1 MNTMNTT
8 TGKPPVTLTESAVQE
23 VKRLLQAQDLP
34 DAGLRIGVRGGGCSG
49 LSYDMS
55 FDNKISEHDQVF
67 EVNGLKVIVDLKSSL
82 YLQGTILDYVSS
94 LTGGG
99 LKFIN
104 PNAKHSCGC
113 GESFSA

>member
-1 MNTMNTT
+1 MNTT
-8 TGKPPVTLTESAVQE
+8 TGTPPITLTKGAVQE
-23 VKRLLQAQDLP
+23 VKRLLQAQNMP
-34 DAGLRIGVRGGGCSG
+34 DAGLRVGVHGGGCSG

-55 FDNKISEHDQVF
+55 FDNKISEHDHVF
-67 EVNGLKVIVDLKSSL
+67 EVDGLKVIVDLKSSL
-82 YLQGTILDYVSS
+82 YLQGTTLDFVNS

-99 LKFIN
+99 LQFIN